1 MPDDTEVMEVGAVT
15 GISGKSSSGED
26 AEPSSTSLHHDTSE
40 LSFFCKSTSQASVVV
55 ETNKKDFGKSGHPRS
70 KSPKKKAGSK
80 TILHDKDASGDTF
93 TEAILK
99 NPESKC
105 HQMKEI
111 KPVDQPFSPEG
122 LIKMAAGEGPENPH
136 APCNRPEYPKEPCEK
151 AEDAHYVFGGQAA
164 RASHQDP
171 ESPKVECDR
180 SDNHP
185 ESQGLETMAECDG
198 PINPS
203 EGCDMPVL
211 FAPRCEGPENSFT
224 ECDRQKNN
232 QYNTPENLKAHSDPQ
247 KNLTDQ
253 REEPKHL
260 FAKCEGPENLVFE
273 CGPENTQDELARSQ
287 SASIMEVKETTSA
300 RGSEGKMSA
309 RGSTEGKHSA
319 RTTEE
324 EGKAN
329 ARSSEG
335 TAKTEGADQGTEGS
349 DKENK
354 GARGS
359 EHNTM
364 TCFGLDD
371 VPEHFIDKYEKLAK
385 DLLSGEETETNAKT
399 EAESKAGEPGNNRE
413 DTNTVDRI
421 ETQNNKA
428 EDIYQKNSLTKID
441 DVEN

>member
-1 MPDDTEVMEVGAVT
+1 MEVGAVT
-15 GISGKSSSGED
+15 GISGKGSSGGD
-26 AEPSSTSLHHDTSE
+26 PEPSSTSLYNDTSE

-93 TEAILK
+93 TEAVFKNL

-111 KPVDQPFSPEG
+111 KPEDQPFSPEG

-136 APCNRPEYPKEPCEK
+136 VPCNRPEYPKEPCEK

-164 RASHQDP
+164 RATHQGL

-185 ESQGLETMAECDG
+185 ESQGLETMTDSDG
-198 PINPS
+198 PINPN

-211 FAPRCEGPENSFT
+211 FAPRCEGPENAFA
-224 ECDRQKNN
+224 ECNRQKNN
-232 QYNTPENLKAHSDPQ
+232 QYNMPENLKAHSDPQ

-253 REEPKHL
+253 REEPEHL
-260 FAKCEGPENLVFE
+260 FAKCEGPENLVSE
-273 CGPENTQDELARSQ
+273 CGPENTQDELSRSQ
-287 SASIMEVKETTSA
+287 SASIKETTSA
-300 RGSEGKMSA
+300 RGSEGKTSA
-309 RGSTEGKHSA
+309 RGSMEGKHSA

-324 EGKAN
+324 EEKAN

-335 TAKTEGADQGTEGS
+335 TAKTKGADQGTEGS
-349 DKENK
+349 NKENNR
-354 GARGS
+354 ARGS

-413 DTNTVDRI
+413 DTITVDRI

-428 EDIYQKNSLTKID
+428 EDVDQKDSLTKIE